1 MKNYIWGATKTD
13 ADAPS
18 NNLVPQRT
26 DSNHVY
32 FYSEVDHQPCLE
44 LNKVLQEKAD
54 ELLALSA
61 KNDFGRPKIYLHI
74 NSYGGSIFAGI
85 SSMDTILRLREKVDI
100 ITIVEGGVAS
110 AGTFLS
116 VVGTKRWMT
125 RNSFML
131 IHQLSSAT
139 WGKYK
144 QLKDDMENCDRLMEM
159 IKNVYGKYSAVPK
172 DELDKILDRDL
183 WWDSDKCLKMKLID
197 KII

>member
-1 MKNYIWGATKTD
+1 MKNYIWGAKKD
-13 ADAPS
+13 AEGS
-18 NNLVPQRT
+18 NDSTALQKI
-26 DSNHVY
+26 SNHIY
-32 FYSEVDHQPCLE
+32 FYADVEHKSCLE
-44 LNKVLQEKAD
+44 LNKVLQEKSD
-54 ELLALSA
+54 ELLALCA
-61 KNDFGRPKIYLHI
+61 KNDLGKPKIYLHI

-125 RNSFML
+125 KNSFML

-144 QLKDDMENCDRLMEM
+144 ELKDDIENCDRLMDM
-159 IKNVYGKYSAVPK
+159 IKSVYGKYTGVPK
-172 DELDKILDRDL
+172 EELDKILEHDL
-183 WWDSDKCLKMKLID
+183 WWTSDKCLEMKLID
-197 KII
+197 KVI

>member
-1 MKNYIWGATKTD
+1 MRDYFWSAKKDESAKDQSPAPQKTE
-13 ADAPS
+13 
-18 NNLVPQRT
+18 
-26 DSNHVY
+26 SNHIY
-32 FYSEVDHQPCLE
+32 FYADVEHTSCLE
-44 LNKVLQEKAD
+44 LNKTLQEKAD
-54 ELLALSA
+54 ELLGISM
-61 KNDFGRPKIYLHI
+61 KNDWGKPKIYLHI

-125 RNSFML
+125 GNSFML
-131 IHQLSSAT
+131 IHQLSSGL

-144 QLKDDMENCDRLMEM
+144 DLKDDMQNCDRLMEM
-159 IKNVYGKYSAVPK
+159 IKKVYAKYTHVPSE
-172 DELDKILDRDL
+172 ELDQILDHDL
-183 WWDSDKCLKMKLID
+183 WWDANKCLEMKLID

>member
-1 MKNYIWGATKTD
+1 MKNYIWGAKKD
-13 ADAPS
+13 AEGS
-18 NNLVPQRT
+18 NDSTALQKI
-26 DSNHVY
+26 SNHIY
-32 FYSEVDHQPCLE
+32 FYADVEHKSCLE
-44 LNKVLQEKAD
+44 LNKVLQEKSD
-54 ELLALSA
+54 ELLALCA
-61 KNDFGRPKIYLHI
+61 KNDLGKPKIYLHI

-125 RNSFML
+125 KNSFML

-144 QLKDDMENCDRLMEM
+144 ELKDDIENCDRLMDM
-159 IKNVYGKYSAVPK
+159 IKSVYGKYTGVPK
-172 DELDKILDRDL
+172 EELDKILEHDL
-183 WWDSDKCLKMKLID
+183 WWTSDKCLEMKLID
-197 KII
+197 KLI

>member
-1 MKNYIWGATKTD
+1 MKNYIWGAKKDAEGSNDSTAPQKTE
-13 ADAPS
+13 
-18 NNLVPQRT
+18 
-26 DSNHVY
+26 SNHIY
-32 FYSEVDHQPCLE
+32 FYADVEHKSCLE
-44 LNKVLQEKAD
+44 LNKVLQEKSD
-54 ELLALSA
+54 ELLALCA
-61 KNDFGRPKIYLHI
+61 KNDLGKPKIYLHI

-125 RNSFML
+125 KNSFML

-144 QLKDDMENCDRLMEM
+144 ELKDDIENCDRLMDM
-159 IKNVYGKYSAVPK
+159 IKSVYGKYTGVPK
-172 DELDKILDRDL
+172 EELDKILEHDL
-183 WWDSDKCLKMKLID
+183 WWTSDKCLEMKLID
-197 KII
+197 KVI

>member
-1 MKNYIWGATKTD
+1 MKNYIWGSAKTN

-26 DSNHVY
+26 DSNHIY
-32 FYSEVDHQPCLE
+32 FYSEVDPHPCLE
-44 LNKVLQEKAD
+44 LNRILQEKTD
-54 ELLALSA
+54 ELLTLSS
-61 KNDFGRPKIYLHI
+61 KNDLGRPKIYLHI
-74 NSYGGSIFAGI
+74 NSYGGSVFDGL
-85 SSMDTILRLREKVDI
+85 SSMDTILRLRQKADI

-110 AGTFLS
+110 AATFIS

-125 RNSFML
+125 PNSFML

-144 QLKDDMENCDRLMEM
+144 QIKDDVENLDRLMEM
-159 IKNVYGKYSAVPK
+159 IKSIYEKYTAVPK
-172 DELDKILDRDL
+172 EELDKILEHDL
-183 WWDSDKCLKMKLID
+183 WWDAEKCLEMKLID